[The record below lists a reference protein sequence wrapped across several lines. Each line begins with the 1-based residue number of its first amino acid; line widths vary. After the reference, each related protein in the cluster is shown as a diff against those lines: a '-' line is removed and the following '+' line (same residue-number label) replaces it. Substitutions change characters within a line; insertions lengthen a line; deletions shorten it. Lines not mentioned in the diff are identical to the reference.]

1 MQIDTSSPGTNLNE
15 ESKDGDKD
23 KEMTDEE
30 KKKKEEE
37 KKEEE
42 KVVEPDTQELKN
54 PSRVL
59 KA

>member
-1 MQIDTSSPGTNLNE
+1 MLTE
-15 ESKDGDKD
+15 
-23 KEMTDEE
+23 EE

-37 KKEEE
+37 ES
-42 KVVEPDTQELKN
+42 KVADEPPVPEPESQELKN